1 MSTIFPGGNG
11 VTISPG
17 QTQGWTFTWGNSG
30 WQGITITQPQP
41 TSPPGVTLAY
51 SENSVNFN
59 EGDGG
64 TYGFN
69 FSITNNTR
77 FVVTYNI
84 QTSWFN

>member
-1 MSTIFPGGNG
+1 MS
-11 VTISPG
+11 
-17 QTQGWTFTWGNSG
+17 
-30 WQGITITQPQP
+30 
-41 TSPPGVTLAY
+41 Y
-51 SENSVNFN
+51 SETSVNFN
-59 EGDGG
+59 EGNG